1 MARGSLS
8 IRRSNAEMSGRTTPQ
23 AAAQRARADHVPVST
38 VVLGTQD
45 GVVEVP
51 LADGYTAQIRVPPRA
66 DTLQQLA
73 RATGGEFFTAR
84 DDARLRDI
92 YKRLGSRLGNRN
104 ESREMSDYFAGG
116 AAALLL
122 LGGALSALWFR
133 RVP

>member
-1 MARGSLS
+1 M
-8 IRRSNAEMSGRTTPQ
+8 
-23 AAAQRARADHVPVST
+23 
-38 VVLGTQD
+38 
-45 GVVEVP
+45 EVP